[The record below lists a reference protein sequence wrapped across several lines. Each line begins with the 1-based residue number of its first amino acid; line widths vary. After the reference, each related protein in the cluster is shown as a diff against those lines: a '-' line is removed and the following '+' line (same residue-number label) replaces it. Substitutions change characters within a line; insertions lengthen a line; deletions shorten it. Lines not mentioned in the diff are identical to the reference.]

1 MTDKAKFADIFNK
14 LLDTDIPWE
23 RLPKESLIELAVL
36 FNHPEILMKK
46 LKGDEKAK
54 VVLGEVALGLMD
66 TLDGPIAK
74 MLRRVVSRKQP
85 DSSPPPSD

>member
-1 MTDKAKFADIFNK
+1 MTDKAKFAEIFNK

-46 LKGDEKAK
+46 LGGNEKAK
-54 VVLGEVALGLMD
+54 VVLGEVALGLMESF
-66 TLDGPIAK
+66 DGPVAK
-74 MLRRVVSRKQP
+74 MLRRVVSRDPP
-85 DSSPPPSD
+85 DSSPP